1 MRLEIDIKELAGEL
15 GDLLRPD
22 LEELRASSLPGLVSC
37 KDAAR
42 YLGVSTRMLESPGIP
57 RVEIHPGTKATFGW
71 NVTPRCWDSMQKIG
85 GCATDA
91 SGSESDERHLREGA
105 P

>member
-1 MRLEIDIKELAGEL
+1 MGMRLEIDIKELAGEL

-22 LEELRASSLPGLVSC
+22 LEELRA
-37 KDAAR
+37 
-42 YLGVSTRMLESPGIP
+42 
-57 RVEIHPGTKATFGW
+57 
-71 NVTPRCWDSMQKIG
+71 NSMQKIG